1 MPNVLAARV
10 IQVTLA
16 HRKHLSR
23 IPRSKTLGLLC
34 LLFCLL
40 ATGCEQ
46 KPVWSTQVASPD
58 GKWVASARTTV
69 TGGFGTGDIMTN
81 VFLTWNSGSKS
92 SFEIMKFDK
101 SNPDL
106 TITWASPSHLDIGY
120 NGNAEIWLQVVR
132 YGKVDIALH
141 NQSKGSAHSLR

>member
-10 IQVTLA
+10 IQAMLA
-16 HRKHLSR
+16 HRRLHLR
-23 IPRSKTLGLLC
+23 IPTSNVLGLIC

-46 KPVWSTQVASPD
+46 KPVWSTQVTSPD
-58 GKWVASARTTV
+58 GKWVASARTTA
-69 TGGFGTGDIMTN
+69 TGGFGTGDIMTS
-81 VFLTWNSGSKS
+81 VFLTWTSGSKS

-106 TITWASPSHLDIGY
+106 TITWASPSHLDITY

-132 YGKVDIALH
+132 YGKVDITLH
-141 NQSKGSAHSLR
+141 NQSKGIAPSER